1 MTKEQEIMDY
11 LHRNV
16 FDPILASPK
25 ASEKVKK
32 GVRLTI
38 TRMSRLDAAR
48 MRQYYWSAVCQS
60 ENAFAFA
67 ELLKAE
73 QMPRLE
79 DVLED
84 FRRRFNDD
92 WLRRP

>member
-16 FDPILASPK
+16 FDPILASKTASAK
-25 ASEKVKK
+25 AKQ

-38 TRMSRLDAAR
+38 SRMERLDAEG
-48 MRQYYWSAVCQS
+48 MLHYYWTAVCQA

-73 QMPRLE
+73 HMPRFE

-84 FRRRFNDD
+84 FRRRFNDA
-92 WLRRP
+92 WLRSP